1 MGKITVREL
10 EHALFGAFFQAD
22 AERWDQPGLAVG
34 DPDAIVGRVAVN
46 VDMTTE
52 AVIAAAKAGCNVLVT
67 HHPPFIKSG
76 PVRFAPQSDALS
88 SGPGRLIYEAASR
101 GVACIA
107 MHTNA
112 DRCMAVR
119 ERYVSMLGW
128 DCIGNFE
135 HLMDSSRAPQ
145 GSGFGALFAM
155 PAGTVLEDVARHA
168 AAVFGRVPRIWG
180 DADRA
185 ITKVALLNGSW
196 GEQEVY
202 DICVANGIECAVVGE
217 ARYHFCLDAQP
228 HLSIIDLGHDVSE
241 LPIVDVLMQALA
253 DAGVTDIRNLGC
265 SLGNWWTLK

>member
-1 MGKITVREL
+1 MGTITVGKL
-10 EHALFGAFFQAD
+10 ERALFDAFALSD

-34 DPDAIVGRVAVN
+34 DPQALVGRVAVN
-46 VDMTTE
+46 LDMTTE

-76 PVRFAPQSDALS
+76 PTRFAPQGDVIS

-101 GVACIA
+101 GVTCIA

-112 DRCMAVR
+112 DRSVAVR
-119 ERYVSMLGW
+119 ERFASMLGW

-135 HLMDSSRAPQ
+135 HLMDGSRAPQ
-145 GSGFGALFAM
+145 DSGFGALFEM
-155 PAGTVLEDVARHA
+155 VQGTTLEDVARRSA
-168 AAVFGRVPRIWG
+168 EVFGRVPRIWG
-180 DADRA
+180 EPARA
-185 ITKVALLNGSW
+185 VSNVAFLNGSW

-241 LPIVDVLMQALA
+241 LPIVDVLASTLA
-253 DAGVTDIRNLGC
+253 SAGVDDIHYLGC
-265 SLGNWWTLK
+265 SRGNWWTLK